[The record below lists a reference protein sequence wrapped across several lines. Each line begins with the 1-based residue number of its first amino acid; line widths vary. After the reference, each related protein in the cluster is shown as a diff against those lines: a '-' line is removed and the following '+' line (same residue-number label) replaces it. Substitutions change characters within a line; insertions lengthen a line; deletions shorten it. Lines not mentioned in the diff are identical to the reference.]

1 MKVILLRA
9 DNLRHRAL
17 ASILQSSGFLSAEVV
32 EAKSK
37 SSSESQ
43 SELISKHFEA
53 REQSETDFFGFHSQ
67 FASKFPSVLID
78 NNELNS
84 SQVIEFVK
92 RQEFDLAI
100 TFGVSIL
107 HNDLIQALQDK
118 ILGIHLGLS
127 PYYRGSGTNFFP
139 FVNSELGAVGYTLMH
154 LNLGIDKGPIV
165 HQGRAPIVLGDSIHT
180 IGNRNMVQMF
190 GDILRLIYENVD
202 LKASG
207 NYLTSNGKLYKRKD
221 FTEKSLKQALDN
233 LASGLIPQH
242 LIDKK
247 RMQEQF
253 PIIEYQFQRLLQK

>member
-9 DNLRHRAL
+9 DNLHHRAL
-17 ASILQSSGFLSAEVV
+17 SSILQSSGLLSAEIV

-43 SELISKHFEA
+43 SELISRHFGA
-53 REQSETDFFGFHSQ
+53 REQSEEDFFGFYSQ
-67 FASKFPSVLID
+67 FVSKSPSLVID

-84 SQVIEFVK
+84 SLVIEFVK
-92 RQEFDLAI
+92 HQEFDLAI

-107 HNDLIQALQDK
+107 NSDLIQALRNN

-139 FVNSELGAVGYTLMH
+139 FVNAELGAVGYTLMH

-180 IGNRNMVQMF
+180 IGNRNMTQMF
-190 GDILRLIYENVD
+190 GDILRLIDENVD

-207 NYLTSNGKLYKRKD
+207 NHLFSNGKLYKRKD
-221 FTEKSLKQALDN
+221 FTEESLGQALDN
-233 LASGLIPQH
+233 LASGLIQQH
-242 LIDKK
+242 LVNEK

-253 PIIEYQFQRLLQK
+253 PLIEYKFKRIL